1 MIALGGTI
9 GTGLFVGS
17 GKALATGGP
26 LGILLGY
33 SSAFLSSLV
42 YSTSAILCFPLT
54 VLYFALLLVMG
65 LVVASMMVAL
75 GEMATL
81 FPDSGGFIHFAT
93 RFVDPAAG
101 FALGYNYWYCY
112 AITLP
117 TELTAASI
125 VIGYWDATTNVA
137 AWIAPLFAAVLII
150 NFMGVRWYGEF
161 EFWFSAIKVRQS
173 KTDSHTYLLRS
184 LLTNRVSFR
193 AGLQITAIVGL
204 IIFGVCISAGAAPN
218 GEGAI
223 GFRCKCPPAS
233 PIWKILLTCLAGF
246 CRLAQPRSVPAVH
259 QGRPR
264 RRRCLGQVPRLLD
277 GPHPGCVLLHR
288 NRDCRRRRWRIGEP
302 PTNRP
307 QGHQVSLL
315 QNRAV
320 LRAVDVCDR
329 CVLALLRSCPH
340 ASGP

>member
-33 SSAFLSSLV
+33 SSAFPLSRLL
-42 YSTSAILCFPLT
+42 SATLCFRTLT
-54 VLYFALLLVMG
+54 LLFFALLLVMG

-161 EFWFSAIKVRQS
+161 EFWFSAIKVRRQ
-173 KTDSHTYLLRS
+173 
-184 LLTNRVSFR
+184 
-193 AGLQITAIVGL
+193 AG
-204 IIFGVCISAGAAPN
+204 FH
-218 GEGAI
+218 
-223 GFRCKCPPAS
+223 
-233 PIWKILLTCLAGF
+233 ILLLLWMLTKGCFFALA
-246 CRLAQPRSVPAVH
+246 CRSPPSSV
-259 QGRPR
+259 
-264 RRRCLGQVPRLLD
+264 
-277 GPHPGCVLLHR
+277 
-288 NRDCRRRRWRIGEP
+288 
-302 PTNRP
+302 
-307 QGHQVSLL
+307 
-315 QNRAV
+315 
-320 LRAVDVCDR
+320 
-329 CVLALLRSCPH
+329 
-340 ASGP
+340 